1 MIWEN
6 LKDTLVQTDLRAENE
21 QEIFEQLGGVL
32 VSEGYCKESYVKAL
46 SEREKVYPTGVL
58 AGNIGVAIPHTDP
71 CYVETTGIA
80 IGVLKEP
87 VSFFHMGTNP
97 KENVKVPVKFVMML
111 AITGKQHLEVLQ
123 RAILLIQDAEIL
135 RTLVNAGNPEEIIQ
149 IINNKEDSL

>member
-71 CYVETTGIA
+71 CYVPKAERAGI
-80 IGVLKEP
+80 IFSHGNQSERKCESP
-87 VSFFHMGTNP
+87 G
-97 KENVKVPVKFVMML
+97 
-111 AITGKQHLEVLQ
+111 EVCH
-123 RAILLIQDAEIL
+123 D
-135 RTLVNAGNPEEIIQ
+135 AGNRGKTAFGSASESHSFNTGCRDFENACKRRESGGNHSNHQ
-149 IINNKEDSL
+149 K